1 MNQNQSF
8 KQKIYPWLV
17 VLGCGM
23 WVSGSIGFLTIVAG
37 NFYVPVSTDL
47 GVSESSLG
55 FYMTLVCIGQAI
67 SFPIAG
73 RLVPKMNIPVHMT
86 IICAIEAA
94 AAVAMSLYGD
104 LFMWYV
110 SGAIIGLCM
119 GFNTS
124 IGVAIV
130 LENWFAKKD
139 GFAIGMAWGFGSL
152 ANAIMSPIITN
163 VIATSGWRTGY
174 VVLGVTSAILMCGAS
189 LFIVRLKPEVIGLLP
204 YGYEQKTESIHVEDP
219 TDGVSFRDAVKSPAF
234 ILLLVAMTLITMTTV
249 TNQLFTSFAES
260 VGYGAGM
267 GGLMVSVAMI
277 CDILWNPLIGITC
290 DKFGADKGVLLW
302 CGVTILSFVCLT
314 VGATIPAFA
323 LLGAGLNDTMY
334 ACYGTGVA
342 MLTAFLFGNKDYA
355 KIYSL
360 VPAIG
365 YALGCMGVPILTG
378 IYQATGGYGP
388 VWLFCIGC
396 DVIIGLCV
404 IIAARNSKKL
414 PRTE

>member
-94 AAVAMSLYGD
+94 AAAAMSLYGD

-139 GFAIGMAWGFGSL
+139 GFAIGMAWGIGSL
-152 ANAIMSPIITN
+152 ANAIMSPIISN

-314 VGATIPAFA
+314 AGATIPVFAF
-323 LLGAGLNDTMY
+323 LGAGLNDTMY
-334 ACYGTGVA
+334 ACYGTGIA
-342 MLTAFLFGNKDYA
+342 MLTAFLFGSKDYA

-378 IYQATGGYGP
+378 IYQATGGYGL